1 MSCHRLRSIQQNAVT
16 IRTPIAGPAA
26 WRGADLATK
35 DGRARGTAAASV
47 AVSVVDVGIVGMV
60 VSESR
65 VHVEV

>member
-1 MSCHRLRSIQQNAVT
+1 MT

-35 DGRARGTAAASV
+35 DDRARGTAAASV

-65 VHVEV
+65 VDVEV